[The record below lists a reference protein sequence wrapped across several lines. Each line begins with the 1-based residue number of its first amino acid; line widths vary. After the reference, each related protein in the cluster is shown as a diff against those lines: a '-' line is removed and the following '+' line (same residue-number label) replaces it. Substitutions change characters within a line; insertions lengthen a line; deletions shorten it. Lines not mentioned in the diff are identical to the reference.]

1 MAFGTL
7 AFDTLQTSDSKNTGT
22 NKTLDT
28 SYVYNGSAKAWAN
41 HDASASLDDSFNTS
55 SISDTGTGHYGLNFS
70 SNMNNAHYIMS
81 GSNLGSDTDFATC
94 PTSDGAVVVTDRMD
108 YHFRNMSTA
117 NVIDQT
123 HNRVVV
129 HGDLA

>member
-1 MAFGTL
+1 MASELRVNTL
-7 AFDTLQTSDSKNTGT
+7 KDASGNNSIATSF
-22 NKTLDT
+22 
-28 SYVYNGSAKAWAN
+28 VAEGSAKAWAN

-81 GSNLGSDTDFATC
+81 GSNLGSGTDFATC

-123 HNRVVV
+123 HNRVVA